1 MNVSNKKAVNWLI
14 FAHFIIDCY
23 PGFIAPMLP
32 FITAKIGVQMSA
44 AMLII
49 SVANISS
56 YFMQPLFGYMA
67 DRWKKRFFIFWGI
80 IIASLCI
87 PLMGYA
93 NNFTALTIAIILGE
107 IGVGFFHPQS
117 TSFVPRFCRNAEQ
130 AKLDMGCFL
139 SMGSI
144 GYGVGALTATNIYD
158 HFGSEALIYTSI
170 VGILTALSMFIFIPK
185 LSNLPEEQKQIT
197 PPLITC
203 LKQIFSHKIVST
215 LVFASIVK
223 SLIVS
228 SYTMIMPFYW
238 KSIGFSASKIG
249 IISCIFLSTSTL
261 GMITAPKI
269 EKYIGTRNTFYLSFI
284 SILPIAIITYY
295 LLRNNH
301 VEIAIGFYAIIGYMI
316 FLTQPL
322 NVVMSQKL
330 LPDYKCM
337 ISGVVGGFCW
347 GVIGILLPLLSLFGE
362 KIGILQALLIIS
374 CVPIIF
380 CKWVKIIPKQPID

>member
-117 TSFVPRFCRNAEQ
+117 TSYVPRFCRNAEQ

-228 SYTMIMPFYW
+228 AYTMIMPFYW